1 MRSAVNQVQLRV
13 RIRFRRFFRIVRL
26 DDAVR
31 RAVDNQHPPGV
42 RRSLAEDIHVHDG
55 FGIAAPQQHWPA
67 VNLLWQILRVEVRKH
82 HVPRARVVGNAECR
96 VEQPVHHL
104 RMLRGS
110 QCGHHAAL
118 RTAHQQQ
125 RIAGIGKR
133 LRIADDGFQILHLG
147 QHRHVRRRAVTPPQG
162 RNAAAAEVETVRAVT
177 NFRQRPR
184 VLPDGLLICHKAVAD
199 NGNRE
204 LFAIRT
210 VVCAANG
217 QIAAHTGERPTT
229 DGGGRKQH
237 RNRLTEDCFFYCSIV
252 ARK

>member
-1 MRSAVNQVQLRV
+1 MCPARASSGSAE
-13 RIRFRRFFRIVRL
+13 
-26 DDAVR
+26 
-31 RAVDNQHPPGV
+31 G
-42 RRSLAEDIHVHDG
+42 
-55 FGIAAPQQHWPA
+55 
-67 VNLLWQILRVEVRKH
+67 
-82 HVPRARVVGNAECR
+82 R
-96 VEQPVHHL
+96 VEQHEPVHCI
-104 RMLRGS
+104 RMLRSG
-110 QCGHHAAL
+110 QRGHHPAL

-133 LRIADDGFQILHLG
+133 LRIANDGFQILHLG
-147 QHRHVRRRAVTPPQG
+147 QHRHVRRRAVTFASEW
-162 RNAAAAEVETVRAVT
+162 NAAAAEIEAVRTVT
-177 NFRQRPR
+177 SFRQHSR

-210 VVCAANG
+210 VLRAADG
-217 QIAAHTGERPTT
+217 QITAHTGERPTT